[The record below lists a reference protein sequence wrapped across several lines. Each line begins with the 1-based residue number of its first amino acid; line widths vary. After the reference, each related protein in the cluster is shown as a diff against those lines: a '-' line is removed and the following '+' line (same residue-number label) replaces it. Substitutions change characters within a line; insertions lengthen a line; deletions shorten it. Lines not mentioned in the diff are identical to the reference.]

1 MVRCSGVLHFL
12 LPTWDALDGGVLI
25 SMDGGVLISMD
36 GVLLFTTASHGGL

>member
-25 SMDGGVLISMD
+25 SKD